1 MPEPPR
7 LPEEMLLRYTDVPE
21 GRIRTRVLGRRR
33 PDALPVVVVQGM
45 AVSDYLLPAC
55 AALGAWTEVHL
66 FDVPGYG
73 GSGQPARRLD
83 VRGYGEALV
92 HWLEAAGLDRAIVVG
107 HSSGTQ
113 VAAWAGVLAGN
124 RVAAVGLASPT
135 IDPVARPLPRLFYRW
150 RLDARSPSPGL
161 VENHV
166 PEWKRAGVR
175 GALHL
180 VRVHLADRIEE
191 QVARLEVPLLVIRAE
206 DDRLTTEGWVRG
218 LTASA
223 NGEFVTVPGAHAFLW
238 LDPEAWSGHLRA
250 LSSRA
255 G

>member
-7 LPEEMLLRYTDVPE
+7 LPDEMLLRYTDVPE
-21 GRIRTRVLGRRR
+21 GRIRTRVLGRRQ

-55 AALGAWTEVHL
+55 AALGSWTEVHL

-73 GSGQPARRLD
+73 GSGRPTRRLD

-92 HWLEAAGLDRAIVVG
+92 HWLGAAGLDRAVVVG

-113 VAAWAGVLAGN
+113 VAAWAGVLAPD

-135 IDPVARPLPRLFYRW
+135 IDPIARPLPRLLYRW

-161 VENHV
+161 EENHV
-166 PEWKRAGVR
+166 PEGKRAVIGGV
-175 GALHL
+175 AHL
-180 VRVHLADRIEE
+180 VRVHLADRIEQ
-191 QVARLEVPLLVIRAE
+191 QVARLRTPLLVLRAE
-206 DDRLTTEGWVRG
+206 DDGLTTVDWVRG
-218 LTASA
+218 LAASA
-223 NGEFVTVPGAHAFLW
+223 GGDVVTVPGAHAFLW
-238 LDPEAWSGHLRA
+238 LDPEAWSEPLRA
-250 LSSRA
+250 LTARVR
-255 G
+255 